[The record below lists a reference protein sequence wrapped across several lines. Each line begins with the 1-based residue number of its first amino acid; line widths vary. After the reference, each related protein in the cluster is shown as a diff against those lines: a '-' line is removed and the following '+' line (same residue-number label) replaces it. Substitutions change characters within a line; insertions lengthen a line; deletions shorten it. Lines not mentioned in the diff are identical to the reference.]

1 MSHEMYSEFLLEA
14 ARSPQNNMRVEN
26 PTCCVSVVNEGC
38 SDSLE
43 LSLRVENGYVVEVGF
58 IGTLCALSTAASS
71 LFTEF
76 LKGKSIHEL
85 KLITPG
91 VVYSLL
97 NVTITESRT
106 RCALL
111 CYFALQKSLKICS
124 Q

>member
-1 MSHEMYSEFLLEA
+1 MYSEFLLEA

-76 LKGKSIHEL
+76 LKGKNIHEL

-111 CYFALQKSLKICS
+111 CYSALQKSLKICS